1 MLGLG
6 NSIVGGAALEET
18 FSLSLDGNSDFASGN
33 VSTLNS
39 LTDFSISFWFH
50 FTASI
55 PGAGSE
61 PILVMGGTAGGNRFY
76 LQLLNST
83 TLRAPT
89 NGYNSSTDD
98 IVIDGDDDHG
108 ISEFVQDTW
117 YHVTRTQ
124 DSGAVKLY
132 LNAVEIGSWT
142 TNAPGNAIG
151 TSFHI
156 GAYALNNGG
165 NESFFFQGY
174 MDDVA
179 TWDVALS
186 AASVLAAYNNAT
198 PFDLTNDRGNY
209 TNASDL
215 AAYWRMEDGAG
226 STITDSSGNG
236 KDLTLAGTAGFSTV
250 VP

>member
-1 MLGLG
+1 MLGIGSSLA
-6 NSIVGGAALEET
+6 GGAALEET
-18 FSLSLDGNSDFASGN
+18 YSLSLDGNSDFASGN

-39 LTDFSISFWFH
+39 LTDFSISLWFH

-55 PGAGSE
+55 PTSNE
-61 PILVMGGTAGGNRFY
+61 PILVMGGTAGSNRFY

-83 TLRAPT
+83 TLRTPT
-89 NGYNSSTDD
+89 NAYDGGTDN

-117 YHVTRTQ
+117 YHITRTQ
-124 DSGAVKLY
+124 DGGAVKLY

-156 GAYALNNGG
+156 GAYALNNAGSEG
-165 NESFFFQGY
+165 FFFQGY
-174 MDDVA
+174 IDDVA

-186 AASVLAAYNNAT
+186 AASVLAAYNNAV
-198 PFDLTNDRGNY
+198 PFDLTNNRGNY

-215 AAYWRMEDGAG
+215 AAYWRMNDGTG

-236 KDLTLAGTAGFSTV
+236 KDLTLSGTAGFSTV
-250 VP
+250 IPY